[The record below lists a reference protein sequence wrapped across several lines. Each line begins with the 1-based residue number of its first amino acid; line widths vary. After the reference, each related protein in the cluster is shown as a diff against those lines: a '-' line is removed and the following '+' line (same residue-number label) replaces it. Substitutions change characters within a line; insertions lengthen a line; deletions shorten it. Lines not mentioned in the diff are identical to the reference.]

1 MKKNSLKYSV
11 FVFSLV
17 LSQFALAQK
26 KQEKIRT
33 EEVNVVKSYTPTI
46 SDAFK
51 IKETPALNEEG
62 TSPKETV
69 KYRIFSFPVASTFTP
84 TKGRAEGVDQ
94 EELGRFYKSYATFG
108 FFSDYRDPCFF
119 SYLLYLKKLTLIIL
133 KFLLKIM

>member
-51 IKETPALNEEG
+51 IKETPA
-62 TSPKETV
+62 
-69 KYRIFSFPVASTFTP
+69 AS
-84 TKGRAEGVDQ
+84 K
-94 EELGRFYKSYATFG
+94 
-108 FFSDYRDPCFF
+108 
-119 SYLLYLKKLTLIIL
+119 
-133 KFLLKIM
+133 

>member
-69 KYRIFSFPVASTFTP
+69 KYSIFSFPVASTFTP

-108 FFSDYRDPCFF
+108 GV
-119 SYLLYLKKLTLIIL
+119 
-133 KFLLKIM
+133 IMVR